1 MRRGAAERIKNL
13 RMVTLMPG
21 GDFMDHKNDKSA
33 SRDNFKDIPDEVN
46 IDFENDDSETL
57 KKLGRQVEV

>member
-1 MRRGAAERIKNL
+1 
-13 RMVTLMPG
+13 
-21 GDFMDHKNDKSA
+21 MDHKNDKSA